1 MSSPAARHRR
11 PSRLPAAQ
19 SRPSAPAARAG
30 HRKPQRAVSEP
41 VQPAAAAR
49 HRKPSALQGKPAKAT
64 AVTALAVSAAAAS
77 AAATKWSAGTSGH
90 PAAARASAMSAPS
103 AKLGAA
109 DGRQGAGAGPA
120 GPSAVAAADQ
130 QPALIYHP
138 RIRPNSPQPPRPKGR
153 HHRPAAAVASPP
165 ASSPPRVSSNPYS
178 NPLRAVTGL
187 IPERVDM
194 GVDFGGSGPV
204 YPLGDAV
211 ITNAT
216 GSSSGWPGGGWI
228 TYRLTD
234 GPDAG
239 LMVYVAED
247 VRPTVAAGEV
257 VTPSTVI
264 ATVYDGGTGI
274 ETGWAMP
281 DGASAES
288 QLPQAGGIGGSG
300 PFPTMV
306 GLSFENLLRSL
317 GAPAAPNADGSGYG
331 ALPPGYPAA

>member
-1 MSSPAARHRR
+1 M
-11 PSRLPAAQ
+11 
-19 SRPSAPAARAG
+19 
-30 HRKPQRAVSEP
+30 
-41 VQPAAAAR
+41 
-49 HRKPSALQGKPAKAT
+49 
-64 AVTALAVSAAAAS
+64 TALAVSAAAS
-77 AAATKWSAGTSGH
+77 AAATQWPSGH
-90 PAAARASAMSAPS
+90 PHGPAASTMTVSS
-103 AKLGAA
+103 AKPGAV
-109 DGRQGAGAGPA
+109 GHGPPAGAGPA
-120 GPSAVAAADQ
+120 GPAGQEAAAPGAQEPID
-130 QPALIYHP
+130 IYHP
-138 RIRPNSPQPPRPKGR
+138 GLRLNHPQRPQPKGK
-153 HHRPAAAVASPP
+153 HHRPAAAAAPASRPSP
-165 ASSPPRVSSNPYS
+165 APSSPPSASSNPPSASGNPQPTYG
-178 NPLRAVTGL
+178 NPLRAVEGL

-228 TYRLTD
+228 TYKLTD

-247 VRPTVAAGEV
+247 VQPAVAVGEV

-264 ATVYDGGTGI
+264 ATMYNGGDGI

-288 QLPQAGGIGGSG
+288 ELSEAGGIGGGG

-306 GLSFENLLRSL
+306 GQSFENLLRGL
-317 GAPAAPNADGSGYG
+317 GVPASPDAGGAGYG
-331 ALPPGYPAA
+331 TLPPGYPAA

>member
-1 MSSPAARHRR
+1 MT
-11 PSRLPAAQ
+11 
-19 SRPSAPAARAG
+19 
-30 HRKPQRAVSEP
+30 VS
-41 VQPAAAAR
+41 
-49 HRKPSALQGKPAKAT
+49 
-64 AVTALAVSAAAAS
+64 
-77 AAATKWSAGTSGH
+77 
-90 PAAARASAMSAPS
+90 S
-103 AKLGAA
+103 AKPGSV
-109 DGRQGAGAGPA
+109 GRGQPAGAGPA
-120 GPSAVAAADQ
+120 GQEAVSLGVQKPAAV
-130 QPALIYHP
+130 YHP
-138 RIRPNSPQPPRPKGR
+138 GIGLNHPQHPQPRGK
-153 HHRPAAAVASPP
+153 HHRPAAAVSP
-165 ASSPPRVSSNPYS
+165 ASSPSPAASSPPSASSNLQPAYG
-178 NPLRAVTGL
+178 NPLRALEGL

-228 TYRLTD
+228 TYRLTN

-247 VRPTVAAGEV
+247 VQPTVAVGEV

-264 ATVYDGGTGI
+264 ANTYNGGEGI

-288 QLPQAGGIGGSG
+288 QLPEAGGIGGGG

-306 GLSFENLLRSL
+306 GLSFENLLRGL
-317 GAPAAPNADGSGYG
+317 GVPASPDAGGSGYG
-331 ALPPGYPAA
+331 TLPSGYPAA

>member
-1 MSSPAARHRR
+1 VRYPEPPRTVSADPRPAART
-11 PSRLPAAQ
+11 
-19 SRPSAPAARAG
+19 
-30 HRKPQRAVSEP
+30 
-41 VQPAAAAR
+41 R

-77 AAATKWSAGTSGH
+77 GALTHWSVGTPGH
-90 PAAARASAMSAPS
+90 RPVAQASATSVPS
-103 AKLGAA
+103 PDPGAV
-109 DGRQGAGAGPA
+109 GRQSTGAGPA
-120 GPSAVAAADQ
+120 GQSAAALT
-130 QPALIYHP
+130 A
-138 RIRPNSPQPPRPKGR
+138 QPPDNILRPGSLNSHYHLQPKGR
-153 HHRPAAAVASPP
+153 HHRPVSAVAAPPPSSPPP
-165 ASSPPRVSSNPYS
+165 ASSSPPSASGGPYL
-178 NPLRAVTGL
+178 NPLRAVAGL

-247 VRPTVAAGEV
+247 VQPTVDVGET
-257 VTPSTVI
+257 VTSGTVI
-264 ATVYDGGTGI
+264 ANMYNGADGI

-288 QLPQAGGIGGSG
+288 ELSEAGGIGGGG

-306 GLSFENLLRSL
+306 GLSFENLLRNL
-317 GAPAAPNADGSGYG
+317 GVPAGTNAGGPGYG
-331 ALPPGYPAA
+331 TLPSGYPAA